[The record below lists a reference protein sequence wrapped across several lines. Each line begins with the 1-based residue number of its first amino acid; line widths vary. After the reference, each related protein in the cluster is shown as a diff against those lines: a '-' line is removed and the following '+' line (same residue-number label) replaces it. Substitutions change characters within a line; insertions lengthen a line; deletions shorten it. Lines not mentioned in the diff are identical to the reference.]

1 MEVKKDLEI
10 KDMYHFLETYCE
22 KKHYENAL
30 VALPFAREVH
40 KEQKR
45 LGGDP
50 YIIHPLSVAFF
61 SIGAGFDSD
70 NIISGSLLHDT
81 IEDQNAN
88 LDLIKITDE
97 IKNIV
102 NLLTFIKD
110 NSNKDIALK
119 NYYENIKTNCDAIII
134 KLIDRIHNLSTMNNA
149 FSLEKMKSYILETQK
164 YVIPLADY
172 AKEHYQNIA
181 NKLWLLKFYL
191 TTLVNTT
198 NYVIDEEEK
207 LVRKI
212 S

>member
-40 KEQKR
+40 KDQKR

-61 SIGAGFDSD
+61 SIGAGLDSD

-110 NSNKDIALK
+110 NSNKDVALQH
-119 NYYENIKTNCDAIII
+119 YYENIKTNCDAIII

>member
-1 MEVKKDLEI
+1 MNIKKDLEI

-40 KEQKR
+40 KDQKR

-50 YIIHPLSVAFF
+50 YIVHPLSVAFF
-61 SIGAGFDSD
+61 SIGAGLDSD

-88 LDLIKITDE
+88 LDLINITDE

-110 NSNKDIALK
+110 NSNKDNALK

-149 FSLEKMKSYILETQK
+149 FSLEKMKNYILETQK